1 MKPARIAVAGIAVA
15 AGVGAMLMFGKT
27 PQIPAPVIQAAPA
40 VETDDVMVAARD
52 LNMGDVITDAD
63 IAFQGWPRGSASA
76 AATRKTDSPNIV
88 EDIKGSVARANF
100 LSGEPL
106 RRDKLV
112 KGPNAGF
119 LSAILPSGAR
129 AVAINIDSRGS
140 TSAGGFILPNDHVDI
155 IHTYRDAEASK
166 AAGADVY
173 GSEVILTNVRV
184 LAIGPNIQEKNG
196 EKVVTGETAT
206 LELDSRQSQVITL
219 AQRVGQLSLVLRSM
233 LDANQGTEV
242 AKNNNE
248 DDSDL
253 TIIRYGIAAQ
263 AAKH

>member
-27 PQIPAPVIQAAPA
+27 PQVPVPVIQAAPA
-40 VETDDVMVAARD
+40 IETDDVMVAARD
-52 LNMGDVITDAD
+52 LSMGDVITDAD
-63 IAFQGWPRGSASA
+63 IAFQAWPRGSTSA
-76 AATRKTDSPNIV
+76 AAIRKTDSPNIV

-233 LDANQGTEV
+233 LDANQGAEV
-242 AKNNNE
+242 AKNND